1 MLGLEKRI
9 KAMYDRDIDGGGPL
23 DPVEESRVIGR
34 GATWL
39 AVAAIVI
46 AIFGMVL
53 VEARSASRV
62 AVLENRLDAMEE
74 ARLAG
79 IESRLAGIE
88 SVAGGIRTMVLSSA
102 VQEMT
107 NKAELAALHA
117 TTPEQ
122 KEALAKIQEL
132 LATMSAK
139 KAQ

>member
-9 KAMYDRDIDGGGPL
+9 KAMYDQDIDTSAPAEEGGYTGHGT
-23 DPVEESRVIGR
+23 S
-34 GATWL
+34 WL
-39 AVAAIVI
+39 AVVAIIVAILGMGVI
-46 AIFGMVL
+46 EI
-53 VEARSASRV
+53 RNASRV
-62 AVLENRLDAMEE
+62 ATLENRITAMEDQ
-74 ARLAG
+74 RLSD
-79 IESRLAGIE
+79 IEGRLSGME

-102 VQEMT
+102 VQDMS

-132 LATMSAK
+132 LSTLSAK